1 MEKSR
6 NVLLNFLVTAKKDPF
21 LGTVHIALYMAI
33 FRKWIETGFN
43 NPISI
48 GSKELMPD
56 AKIQSSITYYR
67 ALRQLHESGYIDYKA
82 SHNKTKSSKIYVH
95 KEY

>member
-6 NVLLNFLVTAKKDPF
+6 DVLLNFLIAAKKDPF

-33 FRKWIETGFN
+33 FRKWIETGFD

-48 GSKELMPD
+48 ASKELMPD

-67 ALRQLHESGYIDYKA
+67 ALKQLHESGYIRYVPSYK
-82 SHNKTKSSKIYVH
+82 KKINSCLYIDV
-95 KEY
+95 